1 MISEEDILLLGFTKV
16 PEWDTDVTLAYKY
29 EKNRYDKPRNTIN
42 LYRLDRLVDTD
53 YMELKSTLQR
63 EMDFVF
69 TTYSFNGEL
78 ESIDDLFEL
87 FESFREYNRHI

>member
-1 MISEEDILLLGFTKV
+1 MISDSEITNLGFIRV
-16 PEWDTDVTLAYKY
+16 PEWDTEVTLAYKY

-63 EMDFVF
+63 ETDFVF
-69 TTYSFNGEL
+69 NTYSFNGEL
-78 ESIDDLFEL
+78 ETIDDLFDLFEL
-87 FESFREYNRHI
+87 FKDNNTHI

>member
-16 PEWDTDVTLAYKY
+16 PEWDTEVTLAYKY

-63 EMDFVF
+63 ETDFVF
-69 TTYSFNGEL
+69 PTYSFNGEL
-78 ESIDDLFEL
+78 ETIDELFDLFENFKDL
-87 FESFREYNRHI
+87 NNKI

>member
-1 MISEEDILLLGFTKV
+1 MITSNEIESLGFSRV

-29 EKNRYDKPRNTIN
+29 EKNRHDKPRNTIN

-63 EMDFVF
+63 ETNF
-69 TTYSFNGEL
+69 TFPTYSFNGEL
-78 ESIDDLFEL
+78 ETVDDLFDL
-87 FESFREYNRHI
+87 FENFKDLINKI

>member
-53 YMELKSTLQR
+53 YMELKSTMQR
-63 EMDFVF
+63 EMDFNMS
-69 TTYSFNGEL
+69 TYSFNGEL
-78 ESIDDLFEL
+78 ETVDDLFDL
-87 FESFREYNRHI
+87 FENFKDLNNKI

>member
-63 EMDFVF
+63 ETDFIF

>member
-1 MISEEDILLLGFTKV
+1 MITSNEIESLGFSRV

-63 EMDFVF
+63 ETDFTF
-69 TTYSFNGEL
+69 PTYSFNGEL
-78 ESIDDLFEL
+78 ETVDDLFDL
-87 FESFREYNRHI
+87 FENFKDLNNKI

>member
-1 MISEEDILLLGFTKV
+1 MITSNEIESLGFSRV

-42 LYRLDRLVDTD
+42 QYSLDRLIDTN

-63 EMDFVF
+63 ETDFIF
-69 TTYSFNGEL
+69 PTYSFNGEL
-78 ESIDDLFEL
+78 ETIDELFDL
-87 FESFREYNRHI
+87 FESFREANRKI